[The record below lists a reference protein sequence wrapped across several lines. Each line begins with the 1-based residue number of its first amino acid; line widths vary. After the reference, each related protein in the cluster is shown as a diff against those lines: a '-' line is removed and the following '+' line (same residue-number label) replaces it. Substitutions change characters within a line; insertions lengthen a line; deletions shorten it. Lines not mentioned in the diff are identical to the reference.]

1 MNDLTRVAIGLFA
14 VMAAPGALTAFS
26 GLASMLLAER
36 ARAVGIAALMA
47 LAMLALIAAVNEPV
61 LDWLSVSGENFQTA
75 AGIVMG
81 PLAFRLLWTGEAWTP
96 QSASPVWRAWSLL
109 SGPVPAVLMLSYA
122 ARFGIGTSI
131 GAAVIALAASAAILL
146 ASGWLS
152 ARLGV
157 GRGVLGRFNG
167 ALIVVLAVELILDG
181 VQSA

>member
-1 MNDLTRVAIGLFA
+1 MTDLTRAAIGLFA
-14 VMAAPGALTAFS
+14 VMAAPGALAAFS
-26 GLASMLLAER
+26 ALAAMLLADR
-36 ARAVGIAALMA
+36 MRAVGSAGL
-47 LAMLALIAAVNEPV
+47 LAFATLAFIAAVNDPI

-81 PLAFRLLWTGEAWTP
+81 PLAFRLLWTGETWAP
-96 QSASPVWRAWSLL
+96 QSSSIILRAWSLL

-122 ARFGIGTSI
+122 ARFGFGTAT
-131 GAAVIALAASAAILL
+131 GAAIIALAASAVILL

-152 ARLGV
+152 TRLGPLQ
-157 GRGVLGRFNG
+157 GVLGRFNG